1 MQNVHVSN
9 VFCKGTKSW
18 KFLAAILPSAVL
30 QAPNISFMNLY
41 DIIWYTIRIYFFWK
55 VDIFPRRADFAFKN
69 QSFEELK
76 LHQKKSEL
84 RVW

>member
-1 MQNVHVSN
+1 
-9 VFCKGTKSW
+9 
-18 KFLAAILPSAVL
+18 
-30 QAPNISFMNLY
+30 MNLY

-76 LHQKKSEL
+76 LHQKRSEL